1 MIVKRTKRIASI
13 KVGESM
19 LGRVIDPL
27 GEPLD
32 GRGQIGGELCEMPL
46 ERKAPGVDF
55 PPARQ
60 SAVTNRLEV
69 CRCHDS
75 LSVADSVN

>member
-32 GRGQIGGELCEMPL
+32 GRGQIGELCEMPL
-46 ERKAPGVDF
+46 ERKARG
-55 PPARQ
+55 
-60 SAVTNRLEV
+60 
-69 CRCHDS
+69 
-75 LSVADSVN
+75 